1 MLKEMKNKAFKK
13 QSGVVLFL
21 CFFMMFFYAGLQT
34 DQLNV
39 LTPYYMEKL
48 GWTATQVTNPV
59 TYAGV
64 LIVLVTFFVGSLFM
78 KIGAKPV
85 VAVSF
90 VVLAVCTFGV
100 GNAGDNYTLYFISLF
115 LTRVA
120 TVVLQMGTMQLC
132 TSWFVKLRGRAL
144 GLVTVGAP
152 LETAIWV
159 PVFTVGVTS
168 ALGFRGCYNILAGIL
183 VLFGVITFL
192 KLKSSPED
200 CGMYPDG
207 ETEAPV
213 VAEADEVKMTFKE
226 VITKLDSWMLI
237 ISFGVLQFVIV
248 AVLAFFVARMQ
259 FVGVPATIYLP
270 ALTIAS
276 VLGMPISYILGWIDD
291 KFGTVKASL
300 VLSVTFVLS
309 LVSIYMLS
317 SAPSNLALVIVAVIG
332 IAGMTGGTP
341 NLHPSITAYVFGRKN
356 YQAANRWI
364 MAIQAIMMAL
374 APMFMSK
381 ILDARIQVVGP
392 EHCLDLAYLIM
403 LVAVVIAIVC
413 LLVIGRRPDF
423 DKSKLEK

>member
-13 QSGVVLFL
+13 QSVVVLFL
-21 CFFMMFFYAGLQT
+21 CFFMMFFYTGLQT

-152 LETAIWV
+152 LETAIWAV
-159 PVFTVGVTS
+159 SYTHLGLRRQLWTS
-168 ALGFRGCYNILAGIL
+168 
-183 VLFGVITFL
+183 
-192 KLKSSPED
+192 P
-200 CGMYPDG
+200 
-207 ETEAPV
+207 
-213 VAEADEVKMTFKE
+213 
-226 VITKLDSWMLI
+226 
-237 ISFGVLQFVIV
+237 
-248 AVLAFFVARMQ
+248 
-259 FVGVPATIYLP
+259 
-270 ALTIAS
+270 
-276 VLGMPISYILGWIDD
+276 
-291 KFGTVKASL
+291 
-300 VLSVTFVLS
+300 
-309 LVSIYMLS
+309 
-317 SAPSNLALVIVAVIG
+317 
-332 IAGMTGGTP
+332 
-341 NLHPSITAYVFGRKN
+341 
-356 YQAANRWI
+356 
-364 MAIQAIMMAL
+364 
-374 APMFMSK
+374 
-381 ILDARIQVVGP
+381 
-392 EHCLDLAYLIM
+392 
-403 LVAVVIAIVC
+403 
-413 LLVIGRRPDF
+413 
-423 DKSKLEK
+423 